1 MLIAKLSHVKIWMEN
16 KEGKQVKNPVSKM
29 WKDWKHSDEKSGM
42 EQGYM
47 VLTLSNGNA
56 VGLGPGGQPSSPNP
70 IIKPRP
76 ELAVILNGDL
86 IGEDVIVIDDV
97 DVPNELAKTDNNAE
111 VKEEH
116 VTIDVPNQ
124 HDVVDDE
131 VLLTPIKRSKKN
143 HIKISA
149 RNRLYR
155 VFDEEEDEDEAENK
169 NPWEVDDGVSDE
181 DEVDDENEVD
191 DEDDWN

>member
-1 MLIAKLSHVKIWMEN
+1 
-16 KEGKQVKNPVSKM
+16 
-29 WKDWKHSDEKSGM
+29 DSDAARVAEAAGD
-42 EQGYM
+42 GGGDDRWRRRW
-47 VLTLSNGNA
+47 SNGNA
-56 VGLGPGGQPSSPNP
+56 VGLGPGQPSSPNP

-76 ELAVILNGDL
+76 ELIVILNGDL

-97 DVPNELAKTDNNAE
+97 DVSNELAKTDNNAE

-116 VTIDVPNQ
+116 VTITVPNQ

-149 RNRLYR
+149 KNRLYR

-169 NPWEVDDGVSDE
+169 NSWEIDDGVGDE